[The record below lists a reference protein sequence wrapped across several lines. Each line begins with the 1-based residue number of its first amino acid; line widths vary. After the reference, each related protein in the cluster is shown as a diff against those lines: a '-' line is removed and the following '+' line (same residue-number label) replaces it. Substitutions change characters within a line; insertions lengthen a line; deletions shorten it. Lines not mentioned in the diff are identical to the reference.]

1 MVDSQEIIERSFYSA
16 LLNTTIALGYSLD
29 PDSYLPISVENQQR
43 FIQDMKNLPKYIP
56 IFGTANATSKD
67 QKTTPRIVVNARGF
81 YPGGIG
87 LPRQLL
93 DKEEG
98 IGFTATEVPYEALDQ
113 YIDIHLVA
121 NTQEDLRLLHQILF
135 WSIPQRGYIKPYTSD
150 KFLFT
155 GNIFEEVINFYDSP
169 NLNLGILEKV
179 YQFQVLDT
187 IIGAKEPGLAD
198 LVPITTI
205 ELLMQQYGYESY
217 SNELIVKS

>member
-187 IIGAKEPGLAD
+187 IIGAKESGPAD

>member
-29 PDSYLPISVENQQR
+29 PDSYLPVSVENQQR

-87 LPRQLL
+87 MPKQLIE
-93 DKEEG
+93 KQEG
-98 IGFTATEVPYEALDQ
+98 IGFTATEVPYKSLDQ
-113 YIDIHLVA
+113 YIDVHLVS
-121 NTQEDLRLLHQILF
+121 NTQEDLRLLHKILF
-135 WSIPQRGYIKPYTSD
+135 WSIPQRGYIKPYTAD
-150 KFLFT
+150 KFLFS

-169 NLNLGILEKV
+169 NLNMGILEKV

-187 IIGAKEPGLAD
+187 MIGAKEPGPAD

-205 ELLMQQYGYESY
+205 ELLMKQYGYESY

>member
-29 PDSYLPISVENQQR
+29 PDSYLPISIENQQR
-43 FIQDMKNLPKYIP
+43 FMQDMKNLPKYIP

-87 LPRQLL
+87 MPKQLIN
-93 DKEEG
+93 KEEG

-121 NTQEDLRLLHQILF
+121 NNQEDLRLLHQILF
-135 WSIPQRGYIKPYTSD
+135 WSIPQRGYIKPYTAD
-150 KFLFT
+150 KFLFS

-169 NLNLGILEKV
+169 NLNMGILEKV

-187 IIGAKEPGLAD
+187 MIGAKEPGPAD

>member
-155 GNIFEEVINFYDSP
+155 GNIFEEIINFYDSP

-187 IIGAKEPGLAD
+187 IIGAKESGPAD

>member
-29 PDSYLPISVENQQR
+29 PDSYLPVSVENQQR

-87 LPRQLL
+87 MPKQLIE
-93 DKEEG
+93 KQEG
-98 IGFTATEVPYEALDQ
+98 IGFTATEVPYESLDQ
-113 YIDIHLVA
+113 YIDVHLVS
-121 NTQEDLRLLHQILF
+121 NTQEDLRLLHKILF
-135 WSIPQRGYIKPYTSD
+135 WSIPQRGYIKPYTAD
-150 KFLFT
+150 KFLFS

-169 NLNLGILEKV
+169 NLNMGILEKV

-187 IIGAKEPGLAD
+187 MIGAKEPGPAD

-205 ELLMQQYGYESY
+205 ELLMKQYGYESY

>member
-29 PDSYLPISVENQQR
+29 PDSYLPVSVENQQR

-87 LPRQLL
+87 MPKQLIE
-93 DKEEG
+93 KQEG
-98 IGFTATEVPYEALDQ
+98 IGFTATEVPYESLDQ
-113 YIDIHLVA
+113 YIDVHLVA
-121 NTQEDLRLLHQILF
+121 NTQEDLRLLHKILF
-135 WSIPQRGYIKPYTSD
+135 WSIPQRGYIKPYTAD
-150 KFLFT
+150 KFLFS

-169 NLNLGILEKV
+169 NLNMGILEKV
-179 YQFQVLDT
+179 YQFQVFDT
-187 IIGAKEPGLAD
+187 MIGTKEPGPAD

-205 ELLMQQYGYESY
+205 ELLMKQYGYESH

>member
-187 IIGAKEPGLAD
+187 IIGAKEPGPAD

>member
-155 GNIFEEVINFYDSP
+155 GNIFEEIINFYDSP

>member
-29 PDSYLPISVENQQR
+29 PDSYLPVSVENQQR

-81 YPGGIG
+81 YPGGMG
-87 LPRQLL
+87 MPKQLIE
-93 DKEEG
+93 KQEG
-98 IGFTATEVPYEALDQ
+98 VGFTATEVPYESLDQ
-113 YIDIHLVA
+113 YIDVHLVA

-135 WSIPQRGYIKPYTSD
+135 WSIPQRGYIKPYTAD
-150 KFLFT
+150 KFLFS

-169 NLNLGILEKV
+169 NLNMGILEKV
-179 YQFQVLDT
+179 YQFQVFDT
-187 IIGAKEPGLAD
+187 MIGAKEPGPAD

-205 ELLMQQYGYESY
+205 ELLMKQYGYESY